1 MRFIKLTALFRGVWL
16 LAGCMSRPAN
26 ISDTVTPAELV
37 QRAQEASDRNRY
49 TLSLGY
55 YELILERF
63 RDDNEYACAAEYEI
77 GFIHYK
83 QKKYDIAE
91 TELRELLGKYDQSDA
106 ELLPPQYKILADIV
120 IAKIDERNVKKPF
133 SFKR

>member
-1 MRFIKLTALFRGVWL
+1 MRFIRLPVLLLCVFFALSCSAV
-16 LAGCMSRPAN
+16 PTN

-37 QRAQEASDRNRY
+37 QRAQEASDRTRY

-55 YELILERF
+55 YEEILKRF
-63 RDDNEYACAAEYEI
+63 PGNNDYVCAAEYEI

-91 TELRELLGKYDQSDA
+91 SELRELLGKYDQSDA
-106 ELLPPQYKILADIV
+106 ELLPPQYKILANIV
-120 IAKIDERNVKKPF
+120 ITKIEERTM
-133 SFKR
+133 KRTKVPRR